1 MKINY
6 SDFKQLLPGL
16 DWSPQE
22 LAEKLSTIGHE
33 TEISA
38 DGQLDIS
45 LTTNRR
51 DCRDLLYLVYDLA
64 GVYNLITKTDL
75 IKFGHK
81 EAIAVT
87 AEQINRLLGSN
98 INSRALKS
106 LKRLGFDVTDTTVA
120 PPDFRDVTTVADVAE
135 EIVRQIGYDHLNIQL
150 LSKQDD
156 RLSISYSE
164 RYNREL
170 YEVYPTDSS
179 ERNNRELYE
188 VYPTDY
194 GLRDTDS
201 RSGRTGHYSERYNRE
216 LYEVYPTDYKH
227 ILEIKFALAKIG
239 LVETLTSSFDH
250 DGVIEVIDPFSRDEP
265 FLRSNLLTGLLKTV
279 AANPYLKK
287 AAFFEIGVVFTPSE
301 VTKLGLII
309 AGFKDLN
316 FWQTKISQAIG
327 QPIHFSAIEPA
338 KAASLDVKQ
347 NHLSYL
353 ELPVEK
359 LQPTPTDYPTS
370 LERSLPKY
378 KTISK
383 FPPLVRDLTIDQK
396 EGQDDHP
403 FDQLKDRQDL
413 LLAEVIDQYHDPVS
427 KRRSV
432 TYRLIFQKL
441 TSSYTEDEI
450 KTIDKELKTFSE
462 PLITR

>member
-75 IKFGHK
+75 IKFGHR

-170 YEVYPTDSS
+170 YEVYPTD
-179 ERNNRELYE
+179 
-188 VYPTDY
+188 
-194 GLRDTDS
+194 
-201 RSGRTGHYSERYNRE
+201 
-216 LYEVYPTDYKH
+216 YKH

-250 DGVIEVIDPFSRDEP
+250 DGVIEVIDPFSREEP